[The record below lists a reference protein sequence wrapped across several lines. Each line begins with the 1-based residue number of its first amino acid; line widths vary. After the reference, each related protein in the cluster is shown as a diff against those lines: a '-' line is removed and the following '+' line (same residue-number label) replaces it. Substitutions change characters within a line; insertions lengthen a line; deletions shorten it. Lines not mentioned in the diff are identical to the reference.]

1 MMVSSND
8 KTLSFAD
15 LIQQYNVEVPII
27 QRDYAQGRATPKAK
41 TIREKFVK
49 DLLNCLT
56 NSLDNGVG
64 LETLELAFVYG
75 HIHNGVFVPVD
86 GQQRLT
92 TLFLLHLYLVKRCM
106 KESSCQVCKYA
117 DVLSRFTYATRQSA
131 REFCGEVVSC
141 HRQIVSSC
149 TYQESDGDKESG
161 SDLKDFIC
169 EQPWFF
175 VEWGND
181 PTIVGML
188 EVLQVIHLQINE
200 KCKGKTDKKKFLYDL
215 LALLYS
221 DKCPIR
227 FHFLDMGQSG
237 LSDDIYLKMN
247 ARGLPLDDFEC
258 FKSDFEDFLKSA
270 AWANSPNLSI
280 AGTQDNDCSEWD
292 KMADYKRI
300 TWKFDKTWG
309 DRFWSRYKSE
319 SQTMLM
325 RVIARYFDA
334 VAHIY
339 ATDESKKEYSKFSAI
354 ADGDAEYV
362 SFKPFSM
369 LLETDNGKNIVNQLS
384 RFLDNITK
392 LENFSFP
399 SWIEAKAKNDILNPL
414 NIKERVVFSVFALL
428 NFDVANQKT
437 GFNECMRVVWNVV
450 ENSNVEEKNFASYI
464 RLFHGWM
471 DKSADNNILRYL
483 ASFRYNDELAKEQ
496 IKQECVKAKLLTDGY
511 MSSEW
516 RDFISKEEDKAFF
529 HGDISVQI
537 EDGITLDEAKKR
549 QEWLAAYIKVDTR
562 QQEQTPEALKFVKA
576 LISQL
581 KSWEYLYC
589 LFGHEN
595 GGFSLTDDNYHR
607 WARSEIGRKAII
619 NALCSPE
626 KLVERGKDIE
636 QWKLRLFSLL
646 VKSDILNN
654 AKSGLP
660 YDARIHFTQGHC
672 YLHKSYDRNYYYLL
686 DTPLY
691 DVLDKLASSPE
702 CKITINPMQRKN
714 GFFHFDPIYITYR
727 GKIISAGATNLW
739 IDNSE
744 RVKWFDAAKQ
754 KSVDECVGDMV
765 EALNKVIN
773 SVT

>member
-1 MMVSSND
+1 MMVSNNN

-15 LIQQYNVEVPII
+15 LVQQYNVEVPII
-27 QRDYAQGRATPKAK
+27 QRDYAQGRATQKAK

-49 DLLNCLT
+49 DLLNCLA
-56 NSLDNGVG
+56 NSLDNVAD
-64 LETLELAFVYG
+64 LESLELAFVYG
-75 HIHNGVFVPVD
+75 QIHNGVFVPVD

-92 TLFLLHLYLVKRCM
+92 TLFLLYLYLVKRCM

-131 REFCGEVVSC
+131 REFCGEVSSC
-141 HRQIVSSC
+141 RRQIVLPCGS
-149 TYQESDGDKESG
+149 QESGGDKEAG
-161 SDLKDFIC
+161 SDLKDFIY

-188 EVLQVIHLQINE
+188 EVLQVIHSQVNE
-200 KCKGKTDKKKFLYDL
+200 KCKGNTDKKKFLYDL

-227 FHFLDMGQSG
+227 FHFLDMGQNG

-270 AWANSPNLSI
+270 TWANSRNLSI
-280 AGTQDNDCSEWD
+280 AGTKDNACSDWD
-292 KMADYKRI
+292 KMEAYKRI

-309 DRFWSRYKSE
+309 DRFWTRYKSE

-339 ATDESKKEYSKFSAI
+339 ATDESKEYSKFSAI

-362 SFKPFSM
+362 SFEPFSI
-369 LLETDNGKNIVNQLS
+369 LLETDNGENIVNQLS
-384 RFLDNITK
+384 CFLDNITK
-392 LENFSFP
+392 MGDFTFP
-399 SWIEAKAKNDILNPL
+399 SWVGAKAKNDILNPL

-428 NFDVANQKT
+428 NFDVADQKT
-437 GFNECMRVVWNVV
+437 EFNEWMRVVWNVV

-471 DKSADNNILRYL
+471 DKSSDNNILRFL
-483 ASFRYNDELAKEQ
+483 AGFSYSDELAKEQ
-496 IKQECVKAKLLTDGY
+496 IKQECVKAQLLTDGH

-516 RDFISKEEDKAFF
+516 RNFISREEDKAFF

-537 EDGITLDEAKKR
+537 EDGITLEEAKKR
-549 QEWLAAYIKVDTR
+549 QEWLATYIKVDTR
-562 QQEQTPEALKFVKA
+562 QQKQTPEALVFVKA

-581 KSWEYLYC
+581 KSWEYLYR

-607 WARSEIGRKAII
+607 WARSAIGREAIV
-619 NALCSPE
+619 NSFRSPE
-626 KLVERGKDIE
+626 KPVEWGKDIE
-636 QWKLRLFSLL
+636 QWKQSFFSLL
-646 VKSDILNN
+646 VNSDILDNV
-654 AKSGLP
+654 KSGLP
-660 YDARIHFTQGHC
+660 CDARIHFVQGHC

-691 DVLDKLASSPE
+691 AVLDKLATSNI
-702 CKITINPMQRKN
+702 ITIADMYKPN
-714 GFFHFDPIYITYR
+714 GFFQNDPIPVIYS
-727 GKIISAGATNLW
+727 GKEILVGATDVW
-739 IDNSE
+739 IDYST
-744 RVKWFDAAKQ
+744 RVKWFD
-754 KSVDECVGDMV
+754 VDAPKTIDEYKLEMKK
-765 EALNKVIN
+765 ALDSVIN
-773 SVT
+773 HVT